1 MTKSFA
7 FAEREYSAWRIDKV
21 RTIMTPIPGAG
32 VVLKPFARKHLDAPI
47 AHSSIE
53 FAIRNPL
60 TNERRILKLDKEQT
74 LKAEFTGGG
83 ALANPK
89 STALQVGTN
98 GRNVSVGEYIAAN
111 RRFHENSMGVKM
123 DKYSLA
129 LANCQ
134 MFTKAGLK
142 AVGFDYNPET
152 AALVDQ
158 HAPDLVPKWASGT
171 LDKVTDAARWYSDS
185 VQNRS
190 YAPPHAAHR
199 KNNAVAIGLAM
210 RQETANA
217 DPRAATTSTAH
228 HHHQSVMAAPHSGIE
243 EVGIFA

>member
-7 FAEREYSAWRIDKV
+7 FAEREYGAWRIDKV

-32 VVLKPFARKHLDAPI
+32 VILKPFARKHLDAPI
-47 AHSSIE
+47 AHSSTE

-74 LKAEFTGGG
+74 LKAEFTSGG
-83 ALANPK
+83 ALSNPK
-89 STALQVGTN
+89 STALQVSTA
-98 GRNVSVGEYIAAN
+98 GRNVSVGEYIAKN
-111 RRFHENSMGVKM
+111 RVFHERHMGVKM
-123 DKYSLA
+123 DRYSLA

-134 MFTKAGLK
+134 MFTSSGLK
-142 AVGFDYNPET
+142 AAGFDYNPET

-171 LDKVTDAARWYSDS
+171 LDKVTDAARWYSDT
-185 VQNRS
+185 VANRN

-199 KNNAVAIGLAM
+199 KNNAVAIGLAQ
-210 RQETANA
+210 RQATVNT
-217 DPRAATTSTAH
+217 DPRAAVTSTA
-228 HHHQSVMAAPHSGIE
+228 HHHQSVMAAAPHSGIT
-243 EVGIFA
+243 EVGVYA